1 MRRDGFVYYP
11 VLEAEMGRN
20 GIQKEQIQQ
29 LLKIDYS
36 SVSQKVNGRR
46 PFKVDEAIRIQ
57 ETFFPYVSVNRLF
70 QHD

>member
-1 MRRDGFVYYP
+1 
-11 VLEAEMGRN
+11 MGRN

-57 ETFFPYVSVNRLF
+57 ETFFPDVSVNQLF

>member
-11 VLEAEMGRN
+11 VREAEMGRN

-57 ETFFPYVSVNRLF
+57 ETFFPYVSVNQLF